1 MIVVVVVAQWWWW
14 VVVTVLLAWQN
25 YTRFGRGREGNAF
38 YWHFD
43 EAIGH
48 SSSGESGWHA
58 VQKGRGEGEVI
69 RLRVLIEYS

>member
-1 MIVVVVVAQWWWW
+1 MIVVVVVGQWWWW
-14 VVVTVLLAWQN
+14 VVVTASVAKLHAF
-25 YTRFGRGREGNAF
+25 RAREGNAF